1 MDKRLAALL
10 SITGRMDGF
19 LYRCR
24 NDADYTMLYI
34 SEGIQRVSGY
44 LAREVLGNKIVSF
57 TEMIYA
63 EDLDLV
69 NAAVTKG
76 VDGRENWNVVYRVVS
91 KAGTPIWVRE
101 IGGGV
106 FDAENKLVFLE
117 GFVIDI
123 TEIKRLEEINERALR
138 ELAATNQELQ
148 VAKATADE
156 LRIAAEEHA
165 SDMALS
171 RASLEKQ
178 ASQTVALVEDLA
190 VQKAEAD
197 AARERSD
204 YLANHDILTGLPNRR
219 AFLDRLK
226 EFMSGTDDTGVGL
239 LFIDLDKFK
248 EVNDTLGHEAGDALL
263 VEVADALRSILRDG
277 DCVARLGGDEFAF
290 LLKAPRAALRRAAR
304 AIGQRVLDSL
314 QIPVASPEGTIGV
327 GCTVGIAL
335 SPDDAGDAQELMRR
349 ADHLMYVGKKR
360 GRNRLIQMSD
370 IAADDVAVLMQRAP
384 ARAHTGH

>member
-1 MDKRLAALL
+1 VDKRLAALL

-24 NDADYTMLYI
+24 NDAEYTMLYI
-34 SEGIQRVSGY
+34 SEGVQRVSGY
-44 LAREVLGNKIVSF
+44 LSREVLGNKVVSF
-57 TEMIYA
+57 TQMIYP

-69 NAAVTKG
+69 NAEVEKG
-76 VDGRENWNVVYRVVS
+76 LQRRDNWNIVYRIVTRD
-91 KAGTPIWVRE
+91 GEPIWVRE

-106 FDAENKLVFLE
+106 FDQDDNLEFLE

-123 TEIKRLEEINERALR
+123 TQLKLLEEMNERTLK
-138 ELAATNQELQ
+138 ELAAANQELQ
-148 VAKATADE
+148 VAKAAAEEAHRQADE
-156 LRIAAEEHA
+156 LRMAAEEHA

-178 ASQTVALVEDLA
+178 ASHTVALAEDLA
-190 VQKAEAD
+190 IQKAEAD
-197 AARERSD
+197 AARERSE

-219 AFLDRLK
+219 AFIEHLRTIMMQPEDH
-226 EFMSGTDDTGVGL
+226 GVGL

-248 EVNDTLGHEAGDALL
+248 EVNDTLGHDAGDAVL
-263 VEVADALRSILRDG
+263 VQVGDALRSVLRDG

-290 LLKAPRAALRRAAR
+290 LLAGPRANLRDAAH
-304 AIGQRVLDSL
+304 AIGRRILDSL
-314 QIPVASPEGTIGV
+314 QIPVVSPKGTIQV

-335 SPDDAGDAQELMRR
+335 APDDAVDMQELMTR
-349 ADHLMYVGKKR
+349 ADHLMYAGKKS

-370 IAADDVAVLMQRAP
+370 LGTPIQLVRAQ
-384 ARAHTGH
+384 H

>member
-1 MDKRLAALL
+1 MPAARLVFVMLARGRVDKRLAALL

-76 VDGRENWNVVYRVVS
+76 IDGRENWNVVYRVVS

-106 FDAENKLVFLE
+106 FDAEEKLEFLE

-123 TEIKRLEEINERALR
+123 TEIKRLEEINERALK
-138 ELAATNQELQ
+138 ELAAANQELQ
-148 VAKATADE
+148 VAKAAADE

-165 SDMALS
+165 SDMEMS
-171 RASLEKQ
+171 RASLEEQ
-178 ASQTVALVEDLA
+178 ASETVALAEDLA
-190 VQKAEAD
+190 IQKAEAD
-197 AARERSD
+197 AAR
-204 YLANHDILTGLPNRR
+204 
-219 AFLDRLK
+219 
-226 EFMSGTDDTGVGL
+226 
-239 LFIDLDKFK
+239 
-248 EVNDTLGHEAGDALL
+248 
-263 VEVADALRSILRDG
+263 
-277 DCVARLGGDEFAF
+277 
-290 LLKAPRAALRRAAR
+290 
-304 AIGQRVLDSL
+304 
-314 QIPVASPEGTIGV
+314 
-327 GCTVGIAL
+327 
-335 SPDDAGDAQELMRR
+335 
-349 ADHLMYVGKKR
+349 
-360 GRNRLIQMSD
+360 
-370 IAADDVAVLMQRAP
+370 
-384 ARAHTGH
+384 